1 MTRPSPEPGPIFPA
15 AMDPAAAAAL
25 SQTAFLGILLVAV
38 LSGYAIRRTRFM
50 WATEGS
56 VALLL
61 GLVAGGVL
69 FAYYYLADPSH
80 RIPRRLVTFDE
91 DVFFQT
97 LLPPII
103 FSAGFSVKK
112 KLFFRNF
119 FTLMIFGVL
128 GTMVSAGI
136 LASGSL
142 RLMTAVGL
150 PLRGLLRTAL
160 ALGSVLSCTDSVASL
175 SVLDGE
181 RHPLLYSL
189 LFGEGVVNDAT
200 AIVLLG
206 AVSNLNS
213 ADEAEA
219 LGLAGLWA
227 LSLQFL
233 RLFALSTALGLGVGM
248 ASAALVRRLFRR
260 PSGFP
265 SPSPASAPA
274 GSFSAAAA
282 AAAAT
287 ASSAGSD
294 HSGGG
299 GGSSSNQEVLA
310 VALLGLVA
318 YFLAEALDL
327 SAILSVFFCGIAM
340 SHYTWHSLSP
350 AAKVITRHGFHV
362 ISSACEVTLFVY
374 AGLDVW
380 VTAVWWRPDVSR
392 RYLLAA
398 VLLAA
403 GLLLMMMAARAAF
416 TFPVCWAANRLWRR
430 ADPIPVGG
438 ASVLWWGGLPRG
450 AITLALAYH
459 CFYKDANTK
468 PEELVVI
475 SAVILV
481 VVITTVGFGVIT
493 QPVMQSFMNQAAKRA
508 GPGAGLTP
516 PPGRSAGPSS
526 AFATPGAAAAGQ
538 RAPAFHVNVTA
549 QAHGRSRGTDTDL
562 HVPLLP
568 PPPPPAVP
576 PAAEKAEPSAP
587 AAAADADAPS
597 APPPYLAGAASSG
610 LVVHAFEGLWQQ
622 ANDML
627 WRGEMPGLATGVPV
641 YTPPPPPVLPPPG
654 SVAPHAEICGGSG
667 AAGAGSL
674 AAAAAAATAVAVQR
688 SASGVG
694 TPRAVEGPHS
704 AVLLPQGPRGV
715 VGLGGVRA
723 SGLTAEA
730 AAAAEG
736 DEEAG
741 STWLHGQWRRFD
753 ARWLQPLLGGSRTD
767 GAL

>member
-1 MTRPSPEPGPIFPA
+1 MRPSSEPGPRFPTS
-15 AMDPAAAAAL
+15 MDPAAAAAL
-25 SQTAFLGILLVAV
+25 SQTAFLGILLLAV
-38 LSGYAIRRTRFM
+38 LSGYAIRRTRFQ

-61 GLVAGGVL
+61 GLVAGAGL
-69 FAYYYLADPSH
+69 FGYYYLTDPNH

-142 RLMTAVGL
+142 GLMTAVGL
-150 PLRGLLRTAL
+150 PLHGLLRMSL

-206 AVSNLNS
+206 SVSNLN
-213 ADEAEA
+213 AFDESQA
-219 LGLAGLWA
+219 LGLSGLWA
-227 LSLQFL
+227 LALQFL
-233 RLFALSTALGLGVGM
+233 RLFVLSTALGLGVGM

-260 PSGFP
+260 PGA
-265 SPSPASAPA
+265 PSPASAPA
-274 GSFSAAAA
+274 AGGAAAA
-282 AAAAT
+282 AA
-287 ASSAGSD
+287 GSD
-294 HSGGG
+294 H
-299 GGSSSNQEVLA
+299 GGSGSSNQEVLA

-403 GLLLMMMAARAAF
+403 GLLAMMAAARAAF
-416 TFPVCWAANRLWRR
+416 TFPVCWLANRLWRR
-430 ADPIPVGG
+430 ADPIPAGG

-459 CFYKDANTK
+459 CFYKDASECTCRLAHTG
-468 PEELVVI
+468 PLRHQARGAGCHLRRHPGGCDHHGRVRRHHAARHAGLHQPGCQQARTRRRPDAGALTPRGPRRPPHPRLQPPRHRTGARRTSRIRLAGTVAAAVS
-475 SAVILV
+475 SAVS
-481 VVITTVGFGVIT
+481 GKGDAGCAAFGGGGGWRRRRR
-493 QPVMQSFMNQAAKRA
+493 RA
-508 GPGAGLTP
+508 GG
-516 PPGRSAGPSS
+516 SS
-526 AFATPGAAAAGQ
+526 
-538 RAPAFHVNVTA
+538 
-549 QAHGRSRGTDTDL
+549 HGG
-562 HVPLLP
+562 
-568 PPPPPAVP
+568 
-576 PAAEKAEPSAP
+576 
-587 AAAADADAPS
+587 
-597 APPPYLAGAASSG
+597 
-610 LVVHAFEGLWQQ
+610 
-622 ANDML
+622 
-627 WRGEMPGLATGVPV
+627 
-641 YTPPPPPVLPPPG
+641 
-654 SVAPHAEICGGSG
+654 
-667 AAGAGSL
+667 
-674 AAAAAAATAVAVQR
+674 
-688 SASGVG
+688 
-694 TPRAVEGPHS
+694 
-704 AVLLPQGPRGV
+704 
-715 VGLGGVRA
+715 
-723 SGLTAEA
+723 
-730 AAAAEG
+730 
-736 DEEAG
+736 
-741 STWLHGQWRRFD
+741 
-753 ARWLQPLLGGSRTD
+753 
-767 GAL
+767 

>member
-1 MTRPSPEPGPIFPA
+1 MTRPSPEPGPRFPTS
-15 AMDPAAAAAL
+15 MDPAAAAAL

-38 LSGYAIRRTRFM
+38 LSGYAIRRTRFQ

-61 GLVAGGVL
+61 GLVAGGAL
-69 FAYYYLADPSH
+69 FGYYFLTDPNH

-142 RLMTAVGL
+142 HLMTAVGL
-150 PLRGLLRTAL
+150 PLHGLLRMSL

-206 AVSNLNS
+206 AVSNLNAS
-213 ADEAEA
+213 DESEA
-219 LGLAGLWA
+219 LGLAQLWA
-227 LSLQFL
+227 LALQFL

-260 PSGFP
+260 PGA
-265 SPSPASAPA
+265 PSPASGPA
-274 GSFSAAAA
+274 GASAAAA
-282 AAAAT
+282 AA
-287 ASSAGSD
+287 GSD
-294 HSGGG
+294 HGAAGS
-299 GGSSSNQEVLA
+299 SSSNQEVLA

-398 VLLAA
+398 VLLAV
-403 GLLLMMMAARAAF
+403 GLLGMMMAARAAF
-416 TFPVCWAANRLWRR
+416 TFPVCWLANRLWRR
-430 ADPIPVGG
+430 SDPIPAGG

-481 VVITTVGFGVIT
+481 VVITTVGFGIIT
-493 QPVMQSFMNQAAKRA
+493 QPVMQGFINQAARKA
-508 GPGAGLTP
+508 GPGGGLAP
-516 PPGRSAGPSS
+516 APA
-526 AFATPGAAAAGQ
+526 AAAAAAAAGH
-538 RAPAFHVNVTA
+538 RAPAFNVSVTAA
-549 QAHGRSRGTDTDL
+549 QAHAGGADSDL
-562 HVPLLP
+562 RAPLLP
-568 PPPPPAVP
+568 PPV
-576 PAAEKAEPSAP
+576 AEKVSPSAP
-587 AAAADADAPS
+587 PSAPPAPGGGGADAPS
-597 APPPYLAGAASSG
+597 APPLAAS
-610 LVVHAFEGLWQQ
+610 VYQAVEGMWQQ

-627 WRGEMPGLATGVPV
+627 WRGEVLGLATGVPV
-641 YTPPPPPVLPPPG
+641 YAPPPPFPTQALPQAG
-654 SVAPHAEICGGSG
+654 AHAGGS
-667 AAGAGSL
+667 AADSSGSCCAGGGTAGG
-674 AAAAAAATAVAVQR
+674 AAAAEAQAQAQAR
-688 SASGVG
+688 GMG
-694 TPRAVEGPHS
+694 TPRGGGMGTPRGGEGPHS
-704 AVLLPQGPRGV
+704 AVLLSQGPRGV

-723 SGLTAEA
+723 SALTAEA

-741 STWLHGQWRRFD
+741 STWLHRQWRRFD

-767 GAL
+767 GAM